1 VTGGDV
7 AAREP
12 YQDAFV
18 ERGGARAFQACDST
32 SDLKVVARKAAWR

>member
-1 VTGGDV
+1 LR
-7 AAREP
+7 AREP

-18 ERGGARAFQACDST
+18 ERGGVRAFQACDST